1 MRVVGG
7 VYSEYCYHPAW
18 HQVFGSGGRGAAALT
33 RMGVMDVTLTTCIA
47 DAAMKSTYATL
58 LPFGI
63 EIDRVKSDTHYEF
76 RYTHPLSEPLLS
88 PFPPKRVD
96 YQEVVRAEIV
106 LAYGMLEGLPKVDAE
121 CLVYD
126 PQSESDSVLPEIFAS
141 GVKRLAIVLNERELA
156 RVSGQAD
163 PIKAGQ
169 SLLTKIQ
176 AAVII
181 VKKGPFGC
189 AVIEPTGITS
199 VPAFPTTNVFKIG
212 SGDVFSAAFA
222 KFWALDRLS
231 PLESAQK
238 ASLCTALYCETRSL
252 DAIAEFDHAS
262 FHPQSK
268 RAQPAAYLAGPF
280 FSLSQ
285 RILVEEARRSLML
298 LGARV
303 FSPLHEVGTESDPQT
318 IAHEDLKGLESS
330 TVILAL
336 IPDLDPGT
344 IFEIGFAR
352 ARNIPVVAYAEGIK
366 DEHLT
371 MLIGSGCVCVEDFCS
386 ALYNAIWQGMR

>member
-1 MRVVGG
+1 MRVIGG

-33 RMGVMDVTLTTCIA
+33 RLGVADVTLTTCIA
-47 DAAMKSTYATL
+47 DAFAKSVYATL

-63 EIDRVKSDTHYEF
+63 EIDRVNTDANYEF
-76 RYTHPLSEPLLS
+76 RYTHPLSQPLLV
-88 PFPPKRVD
+88 PEPKQVEYRKIV
-96 YQEVVRAEIV
+96 EAETV
-106 LAYGMLEGLPKVDAE
+106 LAYGMLEGLPKVQTE

-126 PQSESDSVLPEIFAS
+126 PQSESDPVLPEAFAS
-141 GVKRLAIVLNERELA
+141 GVKRLAIILNERELV
-156 RVSGQAD
+156 RLSDQAD

-169 SLLTKIQ
+169 ALLAKTQGGVVVLKN
-176 AAVII
+176 
-181 VKKGPFGC
+181 GPYGC
-189 AVIEPTGITS
+189 AVIEPNEVTS
-199 VPAFPTTNVFKIG
+199 VPVFPTKSVFKIG

-222 KFWALDRLS
+222 KFWALDGLS
-231 PLESAQK
+231 PLEAAQR
-238 ASLCTALYCETRSL
+238 ASLRTALYCQTRTL
-252 DAIAEFDHAS
+252 DAIAELDDAGFV
-262 FHPQSK
+262 PQI
-268 RAQPAAYLAGPF
+268 RRVQPVAYLAGPF

-285 RILVEEARRSLML
+285 RILVEEARRSLMS

-303 FSPLHEVGTESDPQT
+303 FSPLHEVGTDFDPQT
-318 IAHEDLKGLESS
+318 IAHEDLKGLEDS

-352 ARNIPVVAYAEGIK
+352 ARNIPVVAYGEGIK
-366 DEHLT
+366 NEHLT
-371 MLIGSGCVCVEDFCS
+371 MLIGSGCLCIGDFCS